1 MIYTVTLNPAIDY
14 IMNPY
19 SVILGAT
26 NRSSSERYFIGGKG
40 INVSRILKEL
50 GIASTAFGFVAG
62 FTGKAVCESLEKE
75 GINTD
80 FVQLE
85 GGFTR
90 INVKLKGDTETEIN
104 GGGPAITTKAI
115 EAFYSKLEKVKNG
128 DTVVLAGS
136 IPSSCDADIYE
147 NILARLHDKDVRFA
161 VDTTGEL
168 LKSTLCYR
176 PFVIKPNLD
185 ELSELFGKRPE
196 NDEETAYFARLL
208 QTEGARNVIV
218 SMGKDGAVLLDE
230 KGVIHKVEAHSGK
243 AINSVGAGDSMLAG
257 FLAGYEKKGDYAY
270 ALKLGNA
277 AGAATAFSYDLASG
291 EKIKELCND
300 HQL

>member
-19 SVILGAT
+19 SVVFGAT
-26 NRSSSERYFIGGKG
+26 NRSASENYFIGGKG

-50 GIASTAFGFVAG
+50 GVSSTALGFVAG
-62 FTGKAVCESLEKE
+62 FTGRAIQESLEDE
-75 GINTD
+75 GIKTD

-90 INVKLKGDTETEIN
+90 INVKLKGDAETEIN
-104 GGGPAITTKAI
+104 GKGPAITTKAL
-115 EAFYSKLEKVKNG
+115 EAFYGKLDKVKNG
-128 DTVVLAGS
+128 DTVVIAGS

-147 NILARLHDKDVRFA
+147 SILARLHDKDVRFA

-196 NDEETAYFARLL
+196 NDEETVYFARLL
-208 QTEGARNVIV
+208 QNEGARNVIV
-218 SMGKDGAVLLDE
+218 SMGKNGAVLLDE
-230 KGVIHKVEAHSGK
+230 KGGIHRANAHSGK

-257 FLAGYEKKGDYAY
+257 FLAGYEKSGDLAY

-291 EKIKELCND
+291 EMINELAEG
-300 HQL
+300 